1 MRRWFL
7 KRAPVPRISVVAPQ
21 ILAGDGISKGVRD
34 MIRAVTGAGWQVSV
48 FTRANEFGDIRAHVV
63 NSANELSQHE
73 KFRCA
78 DVIIYHFGY
87 FDELF
92 EIVRRGN
99 GRAVQIIVFHNVTP
113 SEFHCRGIQAR
124 RPALFRADSAVSP
137 RRPALASHANKRQGA
152 DPSGAGR

>member
-1 MRRWFL
+1 
-7 KRAPVPRISVVAPQ
+7 
-21 ILAGDGISKGVRD
+21 

-113 SEFHCRGIQAR
+113 SEFIAEEF
-124 RPALFRADSAVSP
+124 RPVVLR
-137 RRPALASHANKRQGA
+137 
-152 DPSGAGR
+152 